1 MFHSLQER
9 IASTE
14 CGSKPACLK
23 LKDWPPSDDFNDV
36 LPQRCKDILNNL
48 PIKQYTG
55 RQGELNLAGHLPEF
69 FVRPDLG
76 PKLYNAY
83 GMPRESNVIF
93 CIDAN
98 EKR

>member
-1 MFHSLQER
+1 M
-9 IASTE
+9 
-14 CGSKPACLK
+14 
-23 LKDWPPSDDFNDV
+23 KDWPPTDDFNDV

-83 GMPRESNVIF
+83 GMPRESKVITGIIEIYCKVIF
-93 CIDAN
+93 I
-98 EKR
+98 